1 MKKLFM
7 RKDLAVIVAV
17 LLLSALLF
25 IPNLFGND
33 KLIAEVYLEGKN
45 IETIDLDSVTESY
58 TLSPT
63 DSTQITVKNGAICF
77 SGADCHDELCIKS
90 GWLTAKGQTA
100 ACLPEKIVI
109 VIKGNSEIDMMT
121 Y

>member
-7 RKDLAVIVAV
+7 RKDIAVIIAV

-33 KLIAEVYLEGKN
+33 KLIADIYLEGK
-45 IETIDLDSVTESY
+45 IIRTIDLGSVTDTY
-58 TLSPT
+58 TISPT
-63 DSTQITVKNGAICF
+63 DSSQITVKNGAICF
-77 SGADCHDELCIKS
+77 SYAECHDDLCVKS
-90 GWLTAKGQTA
+90 GWLTSKGQTA

-109 VIKGNSEIDMMT
+109 TIKGNSEIDMMT

>member
-1 MKKLFM
+1 MKKLFKT
-7 RKDLAVIVAV
+7 KDIIVIVAV

-25 IPNLFGND
+25 LPNLFGNN
-33 KLIAEVYLEGKN
+33 KLIAEIYLNGEIIK
-45 IETIDLDSVTESY
+45 TIDLNSVEDSY

-63 DSTQITVKNGAICF
+63 DKTRITVKKGAICF
-77 SGADCHDELCIKS
+77 SEAECRDKLCVNS

-100 ACLPEKIVI
+100 ACLPEKTVI

>member
-7 RKDLAVIVAV
+7 RKDIIVIIVV
-17 LLLSALLF
+17 LLMSALLF
-25 IPNLFGND
+25 IPNLFNDD
-33 KLIAEVYLEGKN
+33 KLIAQIYVEGKA
-45 IETIDLDSVTESY
+45 IKEIDLGSIEQSY
-58 TLSPT
+58 TLSPA
-63 DSTQITVKNGAICF
+63 DGVKITVKNGAICF
-77 SGADCHDELCIKS
+77 SEATCKDELCIKS

-109 VIKGNSEIDMMT
+109 TVKGADKTDMMT

>member
-7 RKDLAVIVAV
+7 RKDIAVIVAV

-33 KLIAEVYLEGKN
+33 KLIAEVYLEGEI

-58 TLSPT
+58 TISPT
-63 DSTQITVKNGAICF
+63 RSTEITVKKGAICF
-77 SGADCHDELCIKS
+77 SEAECHDELCIKS
-90 GWLTAKGQTA
+90 GWLTSKGQTA

-109 VIKGNSEIDMMT
+109 TIKGNSEIDMMT